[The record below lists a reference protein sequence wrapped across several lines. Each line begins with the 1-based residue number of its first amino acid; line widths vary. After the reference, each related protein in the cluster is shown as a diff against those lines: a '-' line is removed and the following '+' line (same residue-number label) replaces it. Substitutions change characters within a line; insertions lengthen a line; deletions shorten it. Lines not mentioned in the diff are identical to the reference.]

1 MANPVIQNNDN
12 LQLEVFN
19 PKYEDAIIKFTGALT
34 YARGV
39 IMAKVLVAAG
49 AITPDVGNVGD
60 GTATLLAIAPGGP
73 PIPGDWNLEC
83 TQVGVT
89 HGGRFKLED
98 PNGEQVGGDF
108 NMSDV
113 AGDTLL
119 VSAGGIEVL
128 LTDGATNFAV
138 GDKFALTITDLE
150 GKWVPW
156 VEDAVDGTGQAM
168 GVMPSTESATGAED
182 QYRRMLTSGEVHFLY
197 LSVQAGGTVPQKAL
211 DQLRDFTILDVKGV
225 RNDIL
230 DNQ

>member
-19 PKYEDAIIKFTGALT
+19 PKFEDAIVKFTAALT
-34 YARGV
+34 YALGV

-49 AITPDVGNVGD
+49 AITPDGGNTGD

-73 PIPGDWNLEC
+73 PIPGNWNLEC
-83 TQVGVT
+83 ILAGVT

-98 PNGEQVGGDF
+98 PNGERVGGDF

-119 VSAGGIEVL
+119 VSAGGLEVL
-128 LTDGATNFAV
+128 LTDGATNFVA
-138 GDKFALTITDLE
+138 GDKFALAITDLD
-150 GKWVPW
+150 GDWVPW
-156 VEDAVDGTGQAM
+156 VEDAVDGTGQAL
-168 GVMPSTESATGAED
+168 GVMPRSESATGAED
-182 QYRRMLTSGEVHFLY
+182 QFRRMLIGGEVSFLK

-211 DQLRDFTILDVKGV
+211 DQLRDFTITDIKGV
-225 RNDIL
+225 RTDIL